1 MAFPKHFYATAL
13 LVSLIA
19 GALFLSPGSAA
30 FGQGTSLAPEGVE
43 RDSGVWKKQLGKQ
56 YAQVL
61 QSNIRQVRE
70 DALASLITIAHRGQH
85 DLSAAVPALLGLYT
99 RERNE
104 TERMMAVTALRVI
117 GNEKGI
123 EQLVLL
129 SENERDRKVRDHTRR
144 NIVDYYLT
152 TYPELRST
160 LGNSKRLTYAR
171 IQRAKQRQLEAS
183 QQEGPI
189 AKQ

>member
-19 GALFLSPGSAA
+19 GTLLLSPGSAA
-30 FGQGTSLAPEGVE
+30 FGQSTSLAQEGVE
-43 RDSGVWKKQLGKQ
+43 KDSGVWKKQLGKQ
-56 YAQVL
+56 YARVL

-70 DALASLITIAHRGQH
+70 DALASLITVAHREEH

-99 RERNE
+99 RERNR
-104 TERMMAVTALRVI
+104 TERMMAVTALRII
-117 GNEKGI
+117 GNEESI
-123 EQLVLL
+123 ERLVLL
-129 SENERDRKVRDHTRR
+129 SEDERDRKVRAHVRR
-144 NIVDYYLT
+144 NIADYYLT

-171 IQRAKQRQLEAS
+171 IQRAKQRQLDTL

-189 AKQ
+189 AKH